1 VIDHGH
7 MEVINQSG
15 NSLNRWY
22 NTEIY
27 GSPRSIAIDGPIQKS
42 MDRLEMLLI

>member
-1 VIDHGH
+1 MV
-7 MEVINQSG
+7 MEVINQPG

-22 NTEIY
+22 NTQIY
-27 GSPRSIAIDGPIQKS
+27 GSSQSIAIDGPIQKS